1 MVTEIL
7 RIYNFPQWV
16 GYIGQLLSLKLFVQ
30 KISGVGEWK
39 ILGIK
44 RGGGGG
50 CSQMV
55 DHKKCRGYVNF
66 ELKL

>member
-44 RGGGGG
+44 RGGWITKNAGG
-50 CSQMV
+50 M
-55 DHKKCRGYVNF
+55 
-66 ELKL
+66 